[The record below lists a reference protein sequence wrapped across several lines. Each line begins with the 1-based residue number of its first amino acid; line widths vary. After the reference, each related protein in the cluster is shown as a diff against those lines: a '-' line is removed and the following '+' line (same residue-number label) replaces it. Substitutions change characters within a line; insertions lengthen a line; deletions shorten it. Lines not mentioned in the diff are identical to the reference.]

1 MIVIDGIMTSYS
13 DSLIYLEIP
22 ELLIIVKGRQFY
34 TSFNI
39 TLIGLVDMILG
50 WL

>member
-1 MIVIDGIMTSYS
+1 MIMADGIMTSYG

-22 ELLIIVKGRQFY
+22 ELLIVIDGRQLY

-39 TLIGLVDMILG
+39 TPLGLADII
-50 WL
+50 